1 MTLGCS
7 IRGKGIKV
15 KKKMRQETLRC
26 LYVCKSMMDQ
36 EKRGRVDVK
45 QRHQIKMGEYEEICF
60 KKKSEFKR
68 IVRFLVTM

>member
-1 MTLGCS
+1 MFDK
-7 IRGKGIKV
+7 GKRDKSKEENEARNIKMSV
-15 KKKMRQETLRC
+15 RN
-26 LYVCKSMMDQ
+26 VCKSMMGQ